1 MARQLASNLPRT
13 RRQPAPPGICLSV
26 NEMVNRRDCCRGR
39 GVPVGKEREKRCDL
53 EGGATRI
60 VQKGLWRSEGA
71 GYFGNRRLWVRL
83 RPTAIRSKAAVV
95 AQE

>member
-1 MARQLASNLPRT
+1 VVGVCLWAKNERSDAVSKE
-13 RRQPAPPGICLSV
+13 APPGLS
-26 NEMVNRRDCCRGR
+26 
-39 GVPVGKEREKRCDL
+39 K
-53 EGGATRI
+53 
-60 VQKGLWRSEGA
+60 KGLWRSEGA